1 MWTVFRCGRLAHMVW
16 YLGIPCTSEF
26 SILQSLHLLW
36 LSSEQVQVEIRCCR
50 TCKHLQQ
57 GVHVIIVLS
66 DGCTLGSCKDWTAVY
81 LPYLDERC
89 SVIAA
94 ILGAARENFTEV
106 AGFTGMVCMENN
118 MFLLHLQWALCGV
131 ICCIALVFLYI
142 STSTHLL

>member
-1 MWTVFRCGRLAHMVW
+1 MRTPGSHGI
-16 YLGIPCTSEF
+16 LGFTCSQF

-36 LSSEQVQVEIRCCR
+36 FSSEQVEIRCCR

-66 DGCTLGSCKDWTAVY
+66 DCCTLGACKEWTAVY

-94 ILGAARENFTEV
+94 ILGTARETFTAV
-106 AGFTGMVCMENN
+106 AGFTGMACMDND
-118 MFLLHLQWALCGV
+118 MFLLHLRRV
-131 ICCIALVFLYI
+131 
-142 STSTHLL
+142 